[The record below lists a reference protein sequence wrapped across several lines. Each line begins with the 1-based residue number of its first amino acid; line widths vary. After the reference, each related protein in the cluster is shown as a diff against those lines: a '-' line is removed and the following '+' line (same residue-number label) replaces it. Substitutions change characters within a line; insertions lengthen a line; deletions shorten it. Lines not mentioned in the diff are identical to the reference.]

1 MFIYVLLLFLKLL
14 FYSSIAAKPNLTL
27 DEFFDYTDFTY
38 LSFSPNGKYLLI
50 ETLRPDWNLST
61 YEKSFW
67 LYEIKTKRKNLI
79 LTNKGGSSKPQWS
92 PSGNWIAFLRTENTT
107 MNTTNRY
114 KHYQNSFENIEKKQQ
129 FIYLYSIKSKK
140 ILPILVG
147 TEIPSTLAWSD
158 SDSSIYFIITKTRKR
173 DDDQVEWKDVIDYRK
188 SIHNYVSTIKC
199 LVFERKNQI
208 SSVKIRTLRDVP
220 FLIDELLF
228 SSVVQKLVFTSI
240 SPIIED
246 MENFEIYS
254 IDLQNSAKISR
265 LTNNNLFETQ
275 LTLSNDRKHVLFRQH
290 SRSAHQNEEFADV
303 QRRLSSL
310 DLTTG
315 HIERLVKD
323 FSGNLFEYTSNP
335 NGGVY
340 ILGQLKTEIHIYTQ
354 QSSMDN
360 TIDNHGWNGTYH
372 LISSSFG
379 RTHKVAFVYSSLEKP
394 KEVYIID
401 NINQLQSACAITNE
415 NDLFTQ
421 RHLPKVKVYT
431 WKNDQD
437 NQTIEGILH
446 YPPGKFEFKKLPLLI
461 LIHGGP
467 FDISLNAFEANWY
480 NWATIAA
487 VEGWLVLEPN
497 YCGSTGYGDRFVND
511 IRFQPLSRPGRDIL
525 SAVDNLIKDGIV
537 DSNKLNVGG
546 YSYGGFLTNWLITQT
561 TRFNAA
567 LSGAGAIEHVSSW
580 GTMDLPM
587 LLNYLF
593 GGFPWEIPEIYQ
605 KQSSIY
611 HLDRVRTATHIITGE
626 DDVRV
631 DADQSYIL
639 ERGLNYLGIPVQLL
653 VLPKEGHNLENNPW
667 HGKIKVREELKW
679 LKKYGHGLQ

>member
-1 MFIYVLLLFLKLL
+1 MLICVLFFLKLL
-14 FYSSIAAKPNLTL
+14 LYSSIATKPKLTF
-27 DEFFDYTDFTY
+27 DEFFDYTDFVS

-50 ETLRPDWNLST
+50 ETLRPDWNSST
-61 YEKSFW
+61 YENNFW
-67 LYEIKTKRKNLI
+67 LYDVKTKKKNLI
-79 LTNKGGSSKPQWS
+79 LTNKGASSKPQWS
-92 PSGNWIAFLRTENTT
+92 PSGNWIAFLRTEKTT
-107 MNTTNRY
+107 MNTTKQY
-114 KHYQNSFENIEKKQQ
+114 KHYQRSFENVEKKQQ

-140 ILPILVG
+140 VLPILIG

-158 SDSSIYFIITKTRKR
+158 RDSSIYFITTKTRET
-173 DDDQVEWKDVIDYRK
+173 DDDQIEWKDVIDYRK
-188 SIHNYVSTIKC
+188 SIHNYVSTINC
-199 LVFERKNQI
+199 LVFERKNKKL
-208 SSVKIRTLRDVP
+208 SVKIRTIRDVP
-220 FLIDELLF
+220 FLIGELLF

-240 SPIIED
+240 SLLTEY
-246 MENFEIYS
+246 MEYFEIYS
-254 IDLQNSAKISR
+254 IDLQNSKKISR

-275 LTLSNDRKHVLFRQH
+275 LSLSNDGKHVLFLQQ
-290 SRSAHQNEEFADV
+290 SRSVNQKEEFADV

-323 FSGNLFEYTSNP
+323 FSGNLIGYTSNP

-340 ILGQLKTEIHIYTQ
+340 ILGQLRTEVHIYTQ
-354 QSSMDN
+354 KSSMNN
-360 TIDNHGWNGTYH
+360 TIDCRGWNGTYH
-372 LISSSFG
+372 LISSSSVS
-379 RTHKVAFVYSSLEKP
+379 RRHTVAFVYSSLEKP

-401 NINQLQSACAITNE
+401 DINQLQSARAITNE
-415 NDLFTQ
+415 NDLFTR
-421 RHLPKVKVYT
+421 RHLPKTKVYT
-431 WKNDQD
+431 WKNDHD

-446 YPPGKFEFKKLPLLI
+446 YPPGKFEFKNLPLLI

-467 FDISLNAFEANWY
+467 YDMSLNAFEANWY
-480 NWATIAA
+480 NWAPIAA

-497 YCGSTGYGDRFVND
+497 YCGSTGYGDQFVND
-511 IRFQPLSRPGRDIL
+511 IRFQPLSRPERDIL
-525 SAVDNLIKDGIV
+525 SAVDNLIKDGTV
-537 DSNKLNVGG
+537 DPNKLNVGG

-580 GTMDLPM
+580 GTMDIPL

-593 GGFPWEIPEIYQ
+593 GGFPWEVPEIY
-605 KQSSIY
+605 KNQSAIY

-639 ERGLNYLGIPVQLL
+639 ERGLHNLGIPVKLL
-653 VLPKEGHNLENNPW
+653 VFPKEGHGLENNPW

-679 LKKYGHGLQ
+679 LEKYGHGS

>member
-1 MFIYVLLLFLKLL
+1 MLICVLFFLKLL
-14 FYSSIAAKPNLTL
+14 LYSSIATKPKLTF
-27 DEFFDYTDFTY
+27 DEFFDYTDFVS

-50 ETLRPDWNLST
+50 ETLRPDWNSST
-61 YEKSFW
+61 YENNFW
-67 LYEIKTKRKNLI
+67 LYDVKTKKKNLI
-79 LTNKGGSSKPQWS
+79 LTNKGASSKPQWS
-92 PSGNWIAFLRTENTT
+92 PSGNWIAFLRTEKTT
-107 MNTTNRY
+107 MNTTKQY
-114 KHYQNSFENIEKKQQ
+114 KHYQRSFENVEKKQQ

-140 ILPILVG
+140 VLPILIG

-158 SDSSIYFIITKTRKR
+158 RDSSIYFITTKTRET
-173 DDDQVEWKDVIDYRK
+173 DDDQIEWKDVIDYRK
-188 SIHNYVSTIKC
+188 SIHNYVSTINC
-199 LVFERKNQI
+199 LVFERKNKKL
-208 SSVKIRTLRDVP
+208 SVKIRTIRDVP
-220 FLIDELLF
+220 FLIGELLF
-228 SSVVQKLVFTSI
+228 SSVVQKLVFTSV
-240 SPIIED
+240 SLLIEY
-246 MENFEIYS
+246 MEYFEIYS
-254 IDLQNSAKISR
+254 IDLQNSKKISR

-275 LTLSNDRKHVLFRQH
+275 LSLSNDGKHVLFLQQ
-290 SRSAHQNEEFADV
+290 SRSVNQKEEFADV

-323 FSGNLFEYTSNP
+323 FSGNLIGYTSNP

-340 ILGQLKTEIHIYTQ
+340 ILGQLRTEVHIYTQ
-354 QSSMDN
+354 KSSMNN
-360 TIDNHGWNGTYH
+360 TIDCRGWNGTYH
-372 LISSSFG
+372 LISSSSVS
-379 RTHKVAFVYSSLEKP
+379 RTHTVAFVYSSLEKP

-401 NINQLQSACAITNE
+401 DINQLQSARAITNE
-415 NDLFTQ
+415 NDLFTR
-421 RHLPKVKVYT
+421 RHLPKTKVYT
-431 WKNDQD
+431 WKNDHD

-446 YPPGKFEFKKLPLLI
+446 YPPGKFEFKNLPLLI

-467 FDISLNAFEANWY
+467 YDMSLNAFEANWY
-480 NWATIAA
+480 NWAPIAA

-497 YCGSTGYGDRFVND
+497 YCGSTGYGDQFVND
-511 IRFQPLSRPGRDIL
+511 IRFQPLSRPERDIL
-525 SAVDNLIKDGIV
+525 SAVDNLIKDGTV
-537 DSNKLNVGG
+537 DPNKLNVGG

-580 GTMDLPM
+580 GTMDIPL

-593 GGFPWEIPEIYQ
+593 GGFPWEVPEIY
-605 KQSSIY
+605 KNQSAIY

-639 ERGLNYLGIPVQLL
+639 ERGLHNLGIPVKLL
-653 VLPKEGHNLENNPW
+653 VFPKEGHGLENNPW

-679 LKKYGHGLQ
+679 LEKYGHGS

>member
-1 MFIYVLLLFLKLL
+1 MLICVLFFLKLL
-14 FYSSIAAKPNLTL
+14 LYSSIATKPKLTF
-27 DEFFDYTDFTY
+27 DEFFDYTDFVS

-50 ETLRPDWNLST
+50 ETLRPDWNSST
-61 YEKSFW
+61 YENNFW
-67 LYEIKTKRKNLI
+67 LYDVKTKKKNLI
-79 LTNKGGSSKPQWS
+79 LTNKGASSKPQWS
-92 PSGNWIAFLRTENTT
+92 PSGNWIAFLRTEKTT
-107 MNTTNRY
+107 MNTTKQY
-114 KHYQNSFENIEKKQQ
+114 KHYQRSFENVEKKQQ

-140 ILPILVG
+140 VLPILIG

-158 SDSSIYFIITKTRKR
+158 RDSSIYFITTKTRET
-173 DDDQVEWKDVIDYRK
+173 DDDQIEWKDVIDYRK
-188 SIHNYVSTIKC
+188 SVHNYVSTINC
-199 LVFERKNQI
+199 LVFERKNKKL
-208 SSVKIRTLRDVP
+208 SVKIRTIRDVP
-220 FLIDELLF
+220 FLIGELLF

-240 SPIIED
+240 SLLTEY
-246 MENFEIYS
+246 MEYFEIYS
-254 IDLQNSAKISR
+254 IDLQNSKKISR

-275 LTLSNDRKHVLFRQH
+275 LSLSNDGKHVLFLQQ
-290 SRSAHQNEEFADV
+290 SRSVNQKEEFADV

-323 FSGNLFEYTSNP
+323 FSGNLIGYTSNP

-340 ILGQLKTEIHIYTQ
+340 ILGQLRTEVHIYTQ
-354 QSSMDN
+354 KSSMNN
-360 TIDNHGWNGTYH
+360 TIDCRGWNGTYH
-372 LISSSFG
+372 LISSSSVS
-379 RTHKVAFVYSSLEKP
+379 RRHTVAFVYSSLEKP

-401 NINQLQSACAITNE
+401 DINQLQSARAITNE
-415 NDLFTQ
+415 NDLFTR
-421 RHLPKVKVYT
+421 RHLPKTKVYT
-431 WKNDQD
+431 WKNDHD

-446 YPPGKFEFKKLPLLI
+446 YPPGKFEFKNLPLLI

-467 FDISLNAFEANWY
+467 YDMSLNAFEANWY
-480 NWATIAA
+480 NWAPIAA

-497 YCGSTGYGDRFVND
+497 YCGSTGYGDQFVND
-511 IRFQPLSRPGRDIL
+511 IRFQPLSRPERDIL
-525 SAVDNLIKDGIV
+525 SAVDNLIKDGTV
-537 DSNKLNVGG
+537 DPNKLNVGG

-580 GTMDLPM
+580 GTMDIPL

-593 GGFPWEIPEIYQ
+593 GGFPWEVPEIY
-605 KQSSIY
+605 KNQSAIY

-639 ERGLNYLGIPVQLL
+639 ERGLHNLGIPVKLL
-653 VLPKEGHNLENNPW
+653 VFPKEGHGLENNPW

-679 LKKYGHGLQ
+679 LEKYGHGS